1 VYYIIIAKVVS
12 LKKYLLNYCEKIIR
26 KNRDNISDEEM
37 EIIMYGLEGFY
48 LTNTKLIVIFLLA
61 WLLGMFKEMFL
72 TLLFY
77 NILRVFA
84 FGMHASKS
92 WHCLLIS
99 SLFFLVSP
107 FLGMMLDINYYFKII
122 CVIMLTGLVIIY
134 APADTEKR
142 PLINKKK
149 RLRWKILSIII
160 AIILSVCII
169 LFDQN
174 KLSNYMLI
182 GFIEAVL
189 MILPITYK
197 LFGLPYNNYKTY
209 KEV

>member
-1 VYYIIIAKVVS
+1 M
-12 LKKYLLNYCEKIIR
+12 KKYVLNYCEKVIR
-26 KNRDNISDEEM
+26 KNKNAISSDEM
-37 EIIMYGLEGFY
+37 EVIMYGLEGIY
-48 LTNTKLIVIFLLA
+48 LTITKLIIIFLLA
-61 WLLGMFKEMFL
+61 WLLGMFKEMLL

-99 SLFFLVSP
+99 STCFLLGP
-107 FLGMMLDINYYFKII
+107 FLGMTLNINYYFKII
-122 CVIMLTGLVIIY
+122 CVLILIVLVIIY
-134 APADTEKR
+134 APADTKKR
-142 PLINKKK
+142 PLINKRK
-149 RLRWKILSIII
+149 RFRWKILSIIV
-160 AIILSVCII
+160 AIIMSVCIVV
-169 LFDQN
+169 FNQY

-182 GFIEAVL
+182 GFIEAVA

-197 LFGLPYNNYKTY
+197 VFGLPYNNYKTY

>member
-1 VYYIIIAKVVS
+1 
-12 LKKYLLNYCEKIIR
+12 
-26 KNRDNISDEEM
+26 
-37 EIIMYGLEGFY
+37 
-48 LTNTKLIVIFLLA
+48 
-61 WLLGMFKEMFL
+61 
-72 TLLFY
+72 
-77 NILRVFA
+77 
-84 FGMHASKS
+84 
-92 WHCLLIS
+92 
-99 SLFFLVSP
+99 
-107 FLGMMLDINYYFKII
+107 MMLDINYYFKII

-209 KEV
+209 KEVW